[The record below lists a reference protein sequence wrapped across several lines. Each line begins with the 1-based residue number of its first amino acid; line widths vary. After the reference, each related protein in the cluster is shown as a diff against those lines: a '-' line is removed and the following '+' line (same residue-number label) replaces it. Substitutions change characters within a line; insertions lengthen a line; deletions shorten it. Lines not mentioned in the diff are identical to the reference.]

1 MLWVPSE
8 RRSKATHQPSQRH
21 AQGPSC
27 HWQLQQAHFCPTSEL
42 SIVSC
47 GNSRLLFRNVEGPY
61 LILFLTTWPFS
72 AHKCCNAGFL
82 TVLCF
87 FFLIISRE
95 ADVTQQPIPGDP
107 AEAGE
112 QGAPRAPHAS
122 APRAVTKTAHP
133 PGGQRSAGKYRT
145 GLVSKDREG
154 PDCV

>member
-1 MLWVPSE
+1 MAFFCTQMLQC
-8 RRSKATHQPSQRH
+8 R
-21 AQGPSC
+21 
-27 HWQLQQAHFCPTSEL
+27 L
-42 SIVSC
+42 SDRFV
-47 GNSRLLFRNVEGPY
+47 V
-61 LILFLTTWPFS
+61 
-72 AHKCCNAGFL
+72 
-82 TVLCF
+82 

-95 ADVTQQPIPGDP
+95 ADVTQQSIPGDP